1 MGLKTKNYEVK
12 KLGIT
17 IPEAYAIIDKIEN
30 EKNSVLVTFGIYAK
44 REDQKDLNPLETK
57 SFHFVWD
64 RKSDIAV
71 TAYEIAKGQTVVEQE
86 DPETGKM
93 ETITVNGI
101 LYGWD
106 DDYVTTE

>member
-30 EKNSVLVTFGIYAK
+30 EKNSVSIIFGIYAS
-44 REDQKDLNPLETK
+44 RENADKFKPVETK
-57 SFHFVWD
+57 NIHFVWD

-71 TAYEIAKGQTVVEQE
+71 TAYNLAKGQSVHEYE
-86 DPETGKM
+86 DE
-93 ETITVNGI
+93 NGEKKTHI
-101 LYGWD
+101 VDGCLYGWTD
-106 DDYVTTE
+106 DIV